1 MKEGGTFP
9 RVTHTHT
16 YTFETLPATPPHTH
30 THTDA
35 NRPRAADTYKNTE
48 TPVQAHIPTQ
58 TPHRL
63 AVMIG
68 QTQARFLLIR
78 DKAASALLLPQTQP
92 SLAPLL

>member
-9 RVTHTHT
+9 GVTHTHT
-16 YTFETLPATPPHTH
+16 YTFETLPPTPPHTH
-30 THTDA
+30 TDT
-35 NRPRAADTYKNTE
+35 NRPRATDTYKNTE
-48 TPVQAHIPTQ
+48 THVQAHIPTQ

-68 QTQARFLLIR
+68 QTQAQFLLIR